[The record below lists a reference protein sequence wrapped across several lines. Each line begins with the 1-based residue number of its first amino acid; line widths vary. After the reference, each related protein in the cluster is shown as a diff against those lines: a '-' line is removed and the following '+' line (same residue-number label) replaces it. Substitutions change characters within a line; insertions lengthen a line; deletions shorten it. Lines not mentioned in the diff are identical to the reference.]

1 MSSRSLRN
9 VAIIAH
15 VDHGK
20 TTLVDQ
26 MLKQSGMFR
35 AGELDKLAG
44 GQHGLIMDSNPIE
57 RERGITILSK
67 NCAVTYHRPSGDEVR
82 INIIDTPGHADFG
95 GEVERVLRMADG
107 CLLLVDAA
115 EGPMPQTRFVLSK
128 ALEAGLKPVV
138 VINKCDRPD
147 GRPQEVINEVFDL
160 LVELGAEDEALDFAV
175 VYAAGRDGWATLDI
189 AKKGTDLRDLF
200 ETLIDRVPAPDD
212 DASAPLQMLV
222 TTLDYS
228 EYVGRIGIGRVFA
241 GTIRKGQSIAVLNRE
256 GERRNA
262 KVTKLLG
269 FSGLGRVEIEE
280 CLAGDLCAAIGI
292 EGIDIGDTLA
302 DANNPKPLPPVKV
315 DEPTLTMIFRVND
328 SPFAGQEGQYVT
340 SRQIRDRL
348 MKECEHNVALR
359 VEFGA
364 GDEFQVSGRGLL
376 HLGILIENMR
386 REGFE
391 LSVGKPKVV
400 TKEINGR
407 LHEPI
412 EYLVVDCPNEAVG
425 AVMELVG
432 VRSGI
437 VETMEPRGDT
447 MTHLEFEIPA
457 RGLIGLR
464 SRLLTATA
472 GEAIMHH
479 AFERFAP
486 VQGEL
491 PGRGQGVLI
500 SMDPGT
506 ATAYAIEGMHDRG
519 VMFIE
524 PQTKV
529 YAGMV
534 IGEHNRENDLV
545 VNITRAKQLTNF
557 REATKEAFVRLKAPR
572 LMNLEQCLEYI
583 EDDELVEVTP
593 STVRIRKRLL
603 DENARKKAER
613 SQKDRAKAEA
623 GV

>member
-1 MSSRSLRN
+1 MNQQLRN

-26 MLKQSGMFR
+26 MLMQSGMFR

-67 NCAVTYHRPSGDEVR
+67 NCAITYTRENGEQIR
-82 INIIDTPGHADFG
+82 INIVDTPGHADFG

-160 LVELGAEDEALDFAV
+160 LVELGAEDSALDFPV
-175 VYAAGRDGWATLDI
+175 VYAAGRDGWASSDVTVR
-189 AKKGTDLRDLF
+189 KSNLRDLF
-200 ETLIDRVPAPDD
+200 EAIIAHVPAAQGEPD
-212 DASAPLQMLV
+212 APLQMLV

-228 EYVGRIGIGRVFA
+228 EYVGRIGIGRVFN
-241 GTIRKGQSIAVLNRE
+241 GVIRRNQPVALLNRE
-256 GERRNA
+256 GERRNVKA
-262 KVTKLLG
+262 TKLMA
-269 FSGLGRVEIEE
+269 FKGLGRVEVEE
-280 CLAGDLCAAIGI
+280 VAAGDICAVIGI
-292 EGIDIGDTLA
+292 EKIDIGDTLA
-302 DANNPKPLPPVKV
+302 DYNDPKPLPPVKV
-315 DEPTLTMIFRVND
+315 DEPTLTMVFRVND

-340 SRQIRDRL
+340 SRQIRERL
-348 MKECEHNVALR
+348 LKECEHNVALR

-391 LSVGKPKVV
+391 MSVGKPHVV
-400 TKEINGR
+400 TKEIHGKI
-407 LHEPI
+407 HEPI

-425 AVMELVG
+425 AVMELAG
-432 VRSGI
+432 QRSGI
-437 VETMEPRGDT
+437 LETMEPRGDT
-447 MTHLEFEIPA
+447 MSHLEFEIPA
-457 RGLIGLR
+457 RGLIGFR
-464 SRLLTATA
+464 SRLMTSTA

-486 VQGEL
+486 AQGEL
-491 PGRGQGVLI
+491 PGRGQGVMI
-500 SMDPGT
+500 SLET
-506 ATAYAIEGMHDRG
+506 ASATAHAIEALSDRG
-519 VMFIE
+519 VMFVE
-524 PQTKV
+524 PGDKV
-529 YAGMV
+529 YAGQV
-534 IGEHNRENDLV
+534 IGEHNRDNDLV
-545 VNITRAKQLTNF
+545 VNITRLKQLTNF
-557 REATKEAFVRLKAPR
+557 REATKEAFVRLKPAR
-572 LMNLEQCLEYI
+572 KMSLEMCLEYI
-583 EDDELVEVTP
+583 EEDELVEITP
-593 STVRIRKRLL
+593 SSVRIRKRIL
-603 DENARKKAER
+603 DESQRKKAER
-613 SQKDRAKAEA
+613 QARDRVVPAGKA
-623 GV
+623 